1 MQLSR
6 ESRYTQKGQ
15 IVTNES
21 QTPVLEA
28 LTEMSLAPLANLK
41 ELDAESVMLVRF
53 AALVALDAP
62 PLSYLV
68 HLAVE
73 GEAGLDQ
80 GKVEE
85 VLLVLAPLVGSARI
99 VSAGS
104 KMARAIGLAVLGA
117 EAAAESNDG

>member
-1 MQLSR
+1 MA
-6 ESRYTQKGQ
+6 
-15 IVTNES
+15 NDS
-21 QTPVLEA
+21 QTPVLDA
-28 LTEMSLAPLANLK
+28 LTEMTFAPLANLK

-68 HLAVE
+68 HLDVE

-104 KMARAIGLAVLGA
+104 KIARAIGLAVLGA

>member
-1 MQLSR
+1 MA
-6 ESRYTQKGQ
+6 
-15 IVTNES
+15 NDS
-21 QTPVLEA
+21 QTPVLDA
-28 LTEMSLAPLANLK
+28 LTEMNLAPLANLK

-68 HLAVE
+68 HLEVD
-73 GEAGLDQ
+73 GEAALDQ

-104 KMARAIGLAVLGA
+104 KMVRAVGIAVLGA
-117 EAAAESNDG
+117 EAEAAAGSNDG